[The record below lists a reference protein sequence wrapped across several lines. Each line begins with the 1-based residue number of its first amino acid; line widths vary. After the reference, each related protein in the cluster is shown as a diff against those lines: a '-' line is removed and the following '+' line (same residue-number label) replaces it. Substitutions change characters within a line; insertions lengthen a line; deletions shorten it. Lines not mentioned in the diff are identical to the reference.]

1 MGNLMP
7 RWAVT
12 AMLRPPFSARRA
24 VSRAIGREPDRVTG
38 KRILVTGAS
47 SGIGR
52 EAALRLADLGAEVI
66 VVARREQEL
75 GEVRDEIVERG
86 GRAHAIGCDLTDTTA
101 VDALAAQVLE
111 RFGGVDVLI
120 NNAGRSIRRTVSD
133 SCDRLHDYERTMAVN
148 YFGPVALTLRLL
160 PAMLE
165 QRGGHVINVATWG
178 VPAETMPKFAA
189 YHASKSALS
198 AFGRSMGAE
207 TAAQGIRVTTVHF
220 PLVRTPMIAP
230 TDDYRELAA
239 LTPSEAAQWLVE
251 AVRTQPASLRPR
263 YVGLVRA
270 FSAVSP
276 SFADAMV
283 VKAT

>member
-1 MGNLMP
+1 MP
-7 RWAVT
+7 RWTVT

-52 EAALRLADLGAEVI
+52 EAALRLAELGAEVI
-66 VVARREQEL
+66 VVARRDQEL
-75 GEVRDEIVERG
+75 GDVRDEIVERG
-86 GRAHAIGCDLTDTTA
+86 GRAHAIGCDLTDTAA

-133 SCDRLHDYERTMAVN
+133 SCDRLHDYERTMSVN

-160 PAMLE
+160 PAMLD
-165 QRGGHVINVATWG
+165 QRGGHIINVATWG

-239 LTPSEAAQWLVE
+239 LTPTEAAQWLVE

-270 FSAVSP
+270 VSAVSP